1 MKFTSSLAFQN
12 YKDVQ
17 RNAIIGDL
25 HRMALIASNSINKV
39 AIIKCKFKTAG
50 YPDRFI
56 TVSSKYASKKTA
68 GIQDFTLFKA
78 PKK

>member
-17 RNAIIGDL
+17 RNTIIGDL
-25 HRMALIASNSINKV
+25 NRVARIASKTISKV
-39 AIIKCKFKTAG
+39 PIIKCKFETAA

-56 TVSSKYASKKTA
+56 TVS
-68 GIQDFTLFKA
+68 
-78 PKK
+78 